1 MQRRLALS
9 LCTLGSVSG
18 DGPRER
24 SELPRSERSLTPVRP
39 FTMVAA
45 MTIRP
50 ARRTPA
56 LTHTI
61 TCALALAACGPAS
74 TPSATT
80 ESTTPAET
88 TPAEPATTETAPTS
102 DRTAEPAQIRA
113 LMAALGCPAGAQ
125 TDQGCQQCVALD
137 EGLAPAPAEFE
148 DGEPTI
154 TVVLGRFAPDAERAA
169 MVTVEGCASRAAGD
183 HQVYVLA
190 QEGEAWRPLAQW
202 GYNDGAECVFPRRAD
217 GREHILCAVF
227 SGAQGCYDSRIES
240 PGALPLELPIP
251 VQPSADECAGLAL
264 ELGVP
269 SDLDGDGDDDV
280 PFTLDGTPQ
289 TLVQTAPDRFTAEP
303 AR

>member
-1 MQRRLALS
+1 MA
-9 LCTLGSVSG
+9 T
-18 DGPRER
+18 
-24 SELPRSERSLTPVRP
+24 
-39 FTMVAA
+39 
-45 MTIRP
+45 RP
-50 ARRTPA
+50 AARTHRA
-56 LTHTI
+56 LPLSI
-61 TCALALAACGPAS
+61 TLALAACGPAS

-80 ESTTPAET
+80 PESTPTENTTAERT
-88 TPAEPATTETAPTS
+88 TTGTDTAPTN
-102 DRTAEPAQIRA
+102 DRAAEPAQIRA
-113 LMAALGCPAGAQ
+113 LMAALGCPADAQ

-137 EGLAPAPAEFE
+137 EGLAPAPAEFD
-148 DGEPTI
+148 DGQPTVA
-154 TVVLGRFAPDAERAA
+154 VVLGRFAPDAERAA

-190 QEGEAWRPLAQW
+190 EEADAWRPLTQW
-202 GYNDGAECVFPRRAD
+202 SYNDRAECVFPRRAD
-217 GREHILCAVF
+217 GREHILCAIF
-227 SGAQGCYDSRIES
+227 SGAQGCYDSEVDS

-303 AR
+303 AP